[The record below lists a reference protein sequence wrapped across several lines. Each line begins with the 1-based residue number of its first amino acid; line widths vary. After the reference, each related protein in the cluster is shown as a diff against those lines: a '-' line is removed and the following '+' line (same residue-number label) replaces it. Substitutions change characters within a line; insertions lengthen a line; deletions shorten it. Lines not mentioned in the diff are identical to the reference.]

1 MLTTNGVIPDVE
13 VIPSKED
20 MLIGRDAAVEY
31 IKQMA
36 DHVGYLNSALKQFG
50 YSTETTF
57 ISNWRSFPARGW
69 FKSTMMEFSLTSD
82 TRTRI
87 SCPSWEWA

>member
-31 IKQMA
+31 IKQIA
-36 DHVGYLNSALKQFG
+36 SAK
-50 YSTETTF
+50 
-57 ISNWRSFPARGW
+57 
-69 FKSTMMEFSLTSD
+69 
-82 TRTRI
+82 
-87 SCPSWEWA
+87 